1 MAEWEQQ
8 LQQLLND
15 PGAMGRIVEM
25 AQQLGGA
32 MSQENTQDAPQE
44 QSTSTA
50 AQSAPLPDFGL
61 DSDTLARLLPL
72 VREWRQPNA
81 QASQLLYALQPF
93 LKPEKQSKVERA
105 LRLAHLIHIG
115 KKAVADGGLGL
126 V

>member
-25 AQQLGGA
+25 AQQLGGT
-32 MSQENTQDAPQE
+32 MSQENTQGAAQE
-44 QSTSTA
+44 QSTST
-50 AQSAPLPDFGL
+50 SAHSPPQPDLGL

-93 LKPEKQSKVERA
+93 LKPEKQGKVERA